1 MILKRLGLWMF
12 WTIEACGALVAAAG
26 LVLLYVSC
34 LAWLKF
40 GSWPGTDVQMF
51 WDNLHTQWPQ
61 VRWASVQEIFERVP
75 ITLRELPLW
84 AAFLGLGASIYVP
97 ALVGIRILDDASWTS
112 ERRT

>member
-1 MILKRLGLWMF
+1 MIFKRTGLWMF
-12 WTIEACGALVAAAG
+12 WIIEACGALVTAAG

-61 VRWASVQEIFERVP
+61 VHWASVQMVFDRVP
-75 ITLRELPLW
+75 IIVRQLPLW

-97 ALVGIRILDDASWTS
+97 ALIGVRILGDASYVFKKQK
-112 ERRT
+112 